1 MKLVAGEV
9 LADAEEH
16 VDQLHR
22 TDLDWT
28 VVRAP
33 RLIDGTGEGTYRAG
47 DITLGFKLIARSDV
61 ARFMLDAI
69 EADQYVREMPKV
81 GPA

>member
-1 MKLVAGEV
+1 MGLLLKLVAGEV

-33 RLIDGTGEGTYRAG
+33 RLTDGTGEGSTAPA
-47 DITLGFKLIARSDV
+47 TSRS
-61 ARFMLDAI
+61 
-69 EADQYVREMPKV
+69 
-81 GPA
+81 GSS